1 MCLLGVI
8 FSLCFR
14 NMVVA
19 MKELSIRGDF
29 RTTVEYL
36 IKLLETESF
45 RNNDIDTGWLDHLI
59 AEKVQV
65 GDWRPY
71 SINHYKAR
79 NLVTKLLWRFFVS
92 WSHVLLLQAE
102 RPDTMLG
109 IVCGALHVAD
119 ASFRKSMSD
128 FLHSL
133 ERSVDTVTSV
143 SPQFL
148 L

>member
-1 MCLLGVI
+1 M
-8 FSLCFR
+8 FHR

-45 RNNDIDTGWLDHLI
+45 RNNDTDTGWLDHLI

-65 GDWRPY
+65 RVF
-71 SINHYKAR
+71 AR
-79 NLVTKLLWRFFVS
+79 AHKITHPGAVCLMVALSLITVF
-92 WSHVLLLQAE
+92 LLQAE
-102 RPDTMLG
+102 RPDTVLG

-133 ERSVDTVTSV
+133 ERLVDMSI
-143 SPQFL
+143 PK
-148 L
+148 